1 MLADVID
8 LAVLGLL
15 KESELHGYELKKR
28 LRDVLGPLS
37 SISFGSLYPAL
48 ARLEASGLVKA
59 VEAAETSPAFPMTGS
74 FAGEAAAFRTARR
87 LTRRGPRGKKVYG
100 ITEDGERRLVE
111 LLAGPADDDR
121 TFALRLAFCRFSEPE
136 VRLGILRQRKVA
148 LEARLRERRTTIG
161 DRGDRL
167 DHYTRSLIEH
177 DTESTER
184 DIEWI
189 DRLIESEEETSA

>member
-1 MLADVID
+1 MIE

-48 ARLEASGLVKA
+48 ARLEAAGLVKA
-59 VEAAETSPAFPMTGS
+59 VEAADAAPAFPMTGS
-74 FAGEAAAFRTARR
+74 FAGEAAAFRAARR
-87 LTRRGPRGKKVYG
+87 LSRRGPRGKKVYG
-100 ITEDGERRLVE
+100 LTEEGERRLVE

-121 TFALRLAFCRFSEPE
+121 SFALQLAFCRFSEPP
-136 VRLGILRQRKVA
+136 VRLEILRQRRVA
-148 LEARLRERRTTIG
+148 LEARLRERRHTIG
-161 DRGDRL
+161 DSGDRL
-167 DHYTRSLIEH
+167 DRYTRSLIEH

-189 DRLIESEEETSA
+189 DRLIESEEDPA